1 MWSWCV
7 KAIKWIGV
15 ALRILKASKEAIE
28 DSSAEKADEKKQDC
42 EDK

>member
-15 ALRILKASKEAIE
+15 ALRILKASKDAIE
-28 DSSAEKADEKKQDC
+28 DNSDDKPDKKEKDC
-42 EDK
+42 D